1 VVLFK
6 TRTKLLKIKEI
17 NPENPENHFNLG
29 INCAPASHLKTRRPF
44 AMKKTL
50 FIIAAVVAVYYYW
63 ATADRTA
70 EDKISVVQMPEIA
83 LVQQGINSGKGNLAG
98 IQPYL
103 TAQDYGTES
112 QLFSLLDTYMEALQ
126 QAGGINAKTV
136 VVFPEYIGTW
146 LVAMHEK
153 RALYEKETITDAMTL
168 MALSNLFQV
177 GYHAVT
183 APPVNDRMAYGLFAM
198 KAEKVCTAYQNIFS
212 RLSKKYGCTIVAGS
226 VVLPE
231 PFIENGELR
240 TKKGQLFNVTALF
253 DANGKI
259 MSPLVKKMFPI
270 SAEQGFTCQ
279 ADLQQTP
286 VFSTP
291 AGRLAVLICADS
303 WYPQAYE
310 SLTGKADL
318 IAIPSLADTD
328 SVWRSAWQGYN
339 GFAAPA
345 DVDMSD
351 YRRISEGE
359 AWAKYSMGKRAPE
372 AGIHQGINVFFTG
385 DIWDMHPEGRILTL
399 QNDSLSVSSPAIKK
413 GSITNLWLK

>member
-1 VVLFK
+1 MYY
-6 TRTKLLKIKEI
+6 
-17 NPENPENHFNLG
+17 
-29 INCAPASHLKTRRPF
+29 HLKTRRSS

-63 ATADRTA
+63 TTTDRTA
-70 EDKISVVQMPEIA
+70 EDKISAVQMPEIV
-83 LVQQGINSGKGNLAG
+83 LVRQGTDSSKGNLAG

-103 TAQDYGTES
+103 IAQDYGTES
-112 QLFSLLDTYMEALQ
+112 QLFSLLDTYMETLQ

-153 RALYEKETITDAMTL
+153 RALYEKATITDAMTL
-168 MALSNLFQV
+168 MALSNLFQA
-177 GYHAVT
+177 GYYAIT

-198 KAEKVCTAYQNIFS
+198 KAEKVCKAYYNIFS
-212 RLSKKYGCTIVAGS
+212 QLSKKYGCTIVAGS

-231 PFIENGELR
+231 PFIENGALR
-240 TKKGQLFNVTALF
+240 TQKGQLFNMTAIF

-259 MSPLVKKMFPI
+259 IPPLVKKIFPI

-303 WYPQAYE
+303 WYPQAYTA
-310 SLTGKADL
+310 LAGKADL
-318 IAIPSLADTD
+318 IAVPSLADTD
-328 SVWRSAWQGYN
+328 SVWRGPWQGYN

-351 YRRISEGE
+351 YRQISEGE
-359 AWAKYSMGKRAPE
+359 AWAKYSMGKRAPG
-372 AGIHQGINVFFTG
+372 AGIHQGMNVFFTG
-385 DIWDMHPEGRILTL
+385 DIWDMHPEGRVLTL
-399 QNDSLSVSSPAIKK
+399 QNDSLTISQAAIKK
-413 GSITNLWLK
+413 GRITNLWLK

>member
-1 VVLFK
+1 MVAALRV
-6 TRTKLLKIKEI
+6 
-17 NPENPENHFNLG
+17 
-29 INCAPASHLKTRRPF
+29 AF
-44 AMKKTL
+44 AGMKKTL
-50 FIIAAVVAVYYYW
+50 LIIAAVVAIYYYW
-63 ATADRTA
+63 TTTDRTA
-70 EDKISVVQMPEIA
+70 EEKISAAPMPETE
-83 LVQQGINSGKGNLAG
+83 LVQQGTDSGKGNLAG

-112 QLFSLLDTYMEALQ
+112 RLFGLLDSYMEALQ
-126 QAGGINAKTV
+126 QAGGIHAKTV

-153 RALYEKETITDAMTL
+153 RALYEQPTITDAMTL
-168 MALSNLFQV
+168 MALSNLFEA
-177 GYHAVT
+177 GYYALT
-183 APPVNDRMAYGLFAM
+183 APPVNDRMAHGLFTM
-198 KAEKVCTAYQNIFS
+198 KAEKVCKAYYNIFS
-212 RLSKKYGCTIVAGS
+212 RLAKKYGCTIVAGS

-240 TKKGQLFNVTALF
+240 TRRGQLFNMTAVF
-253 DANGKI
+253 DTNGKI
-259 MSPLVKKMFPI
+259 MSPLVKKIFPI
-270 SAEQGFTCQ
+270 KAEQGFTCQ

-310 SLTGKADL
+310 HLSGKADL
-318 IAIPSLADTD
+318 IAVPSLADTD
-328 SVWRSAWQGYN
+328 SVWRGAWQGYN
-339 GFAAPA
+339 GFAAPP
-345 DVDMSD
+345 DVDTSD

-359 AWAKYSMGKRAPE
+359 AWAKYSMGKRAPR

-399 QNDSLSVSSPAIKK
+399 HNDTLNISPPAIKK
-413 GSITNLWLK
+413 GRIFNLWLQ